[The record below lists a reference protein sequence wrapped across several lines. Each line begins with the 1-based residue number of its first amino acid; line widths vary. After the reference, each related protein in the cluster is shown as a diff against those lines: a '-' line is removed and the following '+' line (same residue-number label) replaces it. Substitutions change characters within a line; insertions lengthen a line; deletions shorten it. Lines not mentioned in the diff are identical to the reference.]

1 MSPGTYCDCVH
12 SKYSF
17 LLSVLYFKLFRA
29 AALIS
34 IFTPIS
40 KERAACDFKILSV
53 PLGRGFQA

>member
-34 IFTPIS
+34 IFYTNI
-40 KERAACDFKILSV
+40 KREGSV
-53 PLGRGFQA
+53 